1 MLKRWVLAAGV
12 ATSFLT
18 RLPVPAACHTPAPE
32 DLRRAAAFFP
42 LVGALVGAITAGV
55 VVLGAHFWPTW
66 LAVILALAV
75 EARLTGAFHEDAVGD
90 AFDAFGGGF
99 TRERVLE
106 ILKDSRLGSY
116 GVLAL
121 VLALALRAGAT
132 ATLPEERLVP
142 AIVCAA
148 ALGRW
153 FGVVFLWRCPTIPER
168 AALSRDLGGVGAR
181 EVAIGGLFAGGTLAW
196 LGVHAP
202 VAALC
207 ALVVGIAACAWASAY
222 VRRRIGGVTGDAI
235 GTLTYAVQVATLLAA
250 SARVP

>member
-1 MLKRWVLAAGV
+1 MKRWLFALGV
-12 ATSFLT
+12 AVSFLT
-18 RLPVPAACHTPAPE
+18 RLPVPAACHAPMPA

-42 LVGALVGAITAGV
+42 LVGALVGAITGGL
-55 VVLGAHFWPTW
+55 VLLGQTIWPVW
-66 LAVILALAV
+66 LAVLVALAV

-132 ATLPEERLVP
+132 ATLPTDRLLP
-142 AIVCAA
+142 AVVCAA

-153 FGVVFLWRCPTIPER
+153 FGVVCLWRCPTIPER
-168 AALSRDLGGVGAR
+168 AALSRDLGGVGVR
-181 EVAIGGLFAGGTLAW
+181 ETAIGALFAGAAATWLAW
-196 LGVHAP
+196 FAP
-202 VAALC
+202 IAAL
-207 ALVVGIAACAWASAY
+207 ASIAIGLGLCAWASAY
-222 VRRRIGGVTGDAI
+222 VRRRIGGATGDAV
-235 GTLTYAVQVATLLAA
+235 GALTYAVQVATLLAA
-250 SARVP
+250 AARLR